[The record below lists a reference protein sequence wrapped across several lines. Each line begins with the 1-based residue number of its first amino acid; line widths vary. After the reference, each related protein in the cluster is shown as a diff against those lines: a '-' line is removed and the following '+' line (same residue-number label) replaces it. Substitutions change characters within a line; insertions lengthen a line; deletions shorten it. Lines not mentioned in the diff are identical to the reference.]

1 MPDARE
7 PDRGNLSFAN
17 KGRALLS
24 RMFTRR
30 NIALT
35 LAVAAIALV
44 GAIAG
49 VFAQRAGLPG
59 RALDFARQLMDG
71 LPERSADV
79 QPVERNVYLTALL
92 DVEEFRIPLGPFGRD
107 QSGQGGSIVPLG
119 DGLLVVEPKG
129 RLDYVSLQG
138 SVQALDQRVPM
149 NTEALL
155 SWMDSTQS
163 TIQLQFYRTL
173 DSLIVPDGAG
183 GQRLLVSH
191 HRFNAEN
198 TCVEFVISEIGIGM
212 EQGVLVFSSEGW
224 RDAFVANWCVPVP
237 PAVQMFSGHE
247 AGGRMI
253 QHRPGRILVAVGFM
267 GFDGIL
273 MSPAAPQNP
282 QVELGKIVE
291 IDLATGRANVMA
303 QGLRNPQGLAQDSLG
318 RIWSTEHGPSGG
330 DELNLIR
337 RGRDYGFPS
346 TTFGMQYGH
355 PRADWPNNEEQGR
368 HDRAFE
374 FPEFFF
380 APSIGISNLVEAPAQ
395 EFPLWQGDLLVASL
409 LRQTLYRMRL
419 DGDNV
424 LSVEG
429 IDLGARIRDIVVLPD
444 GALALLMDYEGV
456 RILRRARGE
465 GEAPTTA
472 FPSEFRGY
480 ASLQEARAADAM
492 LGTQLDDVEYG
503 RRLFA
508 ERCSSCHSLDNT
520 PGTGPTLARVIGRD
534 VASVRG
540 FQYSRAMQNAEGAWT
555 RERLQHFLAN
565 PQAEVPGTTM
575 PNVGPHYDE
584 VYFLLEYIKEEDRRR

>member
-1 MPDARE
+1 MRMAS
-7 PDRGNLSFAN
+7 DR
-17 KGRALLS
+17 GRALLS
-24 RMFTRR
+24 RMLTRR
-30 NIALT
+30 NIALAI
-35 LAVAAIALV
+35 AVGAIALASAV
-44 GAIAG
+44 AG

-59 RALDFARQLMDG
+59 RALEFARQLIDG

-79 QPVERNVYLTALL
+79 QPVERNTYMTALL
-92 DVEEFRIPLGPFGRD
+92 DVEEFRIPLGPFAAN

-129 RLDYVSLQG
+129 RLDFVSLRG
-138 SVQALDQRVPM
+138 SVRTLDQRVPM

-155 SWMDSTQS
+155 SWMDSAQS

-191 HRFNAEN
+191 HRFNSED
-198 TCVEFVISEIGIGM
+198 TCVEFVISEIGVGM
-212 EQGVLVFSSEGW
+212 EQDAPVFSSEGW
-224 RDAFVANWCVPVP
+224 RDAFVANRCVPVP
-237 PAVQMFSGHE
+237 PAAPMFSGHE

-253 QHRPGRILVAVGFM
+253 QHRPGHILVAVGFM
-267 GFDGIL
+267 GFDGVL
-273 MSPAAPQNP
+273 MSPAVPQNP
-282 QVELGKIVE
+282 QVELGKILE
-291 IDLATGRANVMA
+291 INLATGRANVVA

-346 TTFGMQYGH
+346 TTFGMQYGF

-368 HDRAFE
+368 HDREFE
-374 FPEFFF
+374 LPQFFF

-395 EFPLWQGDLLVASL
+395 EFPLWHGDLLVASL
-409 LRQTLYRMRL
+409 LRQTLHRVRL
-419 DGDNV
+419 DGDRV
-424 LSVEG
+424 LSVES

-444 GALALLMDYEGV
+444 GALALLMDFEGI

-465 GEAPTTA
+465 GETPIVA
-472 FPSEFRGY
+472 FPSEFTGY
-480 ASLQEARAADAM
+480 ASFQEARAADAT
-492 LGTQLDDVEYG
+492 LAPQLDDVEYG

-520 PGTGPTLARVIGRD
+520 PGTGPTLAGVIGRD
-534 VASVRG
+534 IGSVQN
-540 FQYSRAMQNAEGAWT
+540 FQYSRAMRTADGVWT
-555 RERLQHFLAN
+555 RERLQYFLAN